1 MQYVKK
7 WKKYIASLLAFAML
21 ISNFTPSLPTIYA
34 QSNDEEISSIELQ
47 QDEIQLNEN
56 QLEVITPDNNVEM
69 ELQPE
74 DIQLDENQSEV
85 TTSDNNS
92 EMESEVDTSTLT
104 IHYNRINNDY
114 DGWSIHTWDTGIE
127 GDTYEFTGE
136 DEFGKIATLEVL
148 TGNEVGYIIKKG
160 DWEDKNHSDD
170 QFVTVEEDMEIWVI
184 QGQNG
189 YYESK
194 PNLDEV
200 YPDD

>member
-7 WKKYIASLLAFAML
+7 WKKYIAGLLAFAML

-85 TTSDNNS
+85 TTPDNNL
-92 EMESEVDTSTLT
+92 EMES
-104 IHYNRINNDY
+104 
-114 DGWSIHTWDTGIE
+114 
-127 GDTYEFTGE
+127 
-136 DEFGKIATLEVL
+136 
-148 TGNEVGYIIKKG
+148 
-160 DWEDKNHSDD
+160 
-170 QFVTVEEDMEIWVI
+170 
-184 QGQNG
+184 
-189 YYESK
+189 
-194 PNLDEV
+194 
-200 YPDD
+200 